1 MNVGPN
7 IIKDSLIFYIDVNN
21 IKKYNGVG
29 NIGNLVSNN
38 EVIVENGA
46 FYEEDSIS
54 FDGSNDRAYLDYGT
68 VSDLSNM
75 TISYFLKADAIQ
87 SGDKKLVAVSE
98 SFNTELKDGKPLTYF
113 FNGSWRTFDYNV
125 AVTVGVWYHYTWVYD
140 TGVAKLF
147 IDGDLVLQE
156 TITGG
161 NLISSGGGNKIT
173 IGSRWTGSSWI
184 EFFNGNLNLIMVYES
199 SLTDDEVYRN
209 YDALKSKY

>member
-1 MNVGPN
+1 MSVGPN
-7 IIKDSLIFYIDVNN
+7 IIKDNLILFIDVNN

-46 FYEEDSIS
+46 FYEQDSIS

-98 SFNTELKDGKPLTYF
+98 AFNTELKDGKPLTYF
-113 FNGSWRTFDYNV
+113 S
-125 AVTVGVWYHYTWVYD
+125 
-140 TGVAKLF
+140 KLF

-156 TITGG
+156 NVTGG
-161 NLISSGGGNKIT
+161 NLISSGGGNRIT

-184 EFFNGNLNLIMVYES
+184 EFFNGNLNLVMVYES